1 MLPMM
6 TLRRHS
12 GLVRLKPIKASV
24 IGPPHASKPTRKAL
38 SASDMAPIG
47 KLYGHPRQPQ
57 TKAVRSLSCYP
68 GHTLR
73 YLSNGESR
81 TNRPSGFKS
90 FPWARSPLS
99 RITRGLGVLSVSSLV
114 PEAGLLGHNRKETA
128 QVDQWIHFAET
139 EILIP
144 ASFIYGGIVAKFFPG
159 YNDEVGL
166 PFACFSLSRFSPRGC
181 DSLFP

>member
-1 MLPMM
+1 MLPGSY
-6 TLRRHS
+6 TQISFEWGVTNKSPEWIQKFPL
-12 GLVRLKPIKASV
+12 GKIPTFEDNEGFRLIEGVV
-24 IGPPHASKPTRKAL
+24 I
-38 SASDMAPIG
+38 
-47 KLYGHPRQPQ
+47 
-57 TKAVRSLSCYP
+57 
-68 GHTLR
+68 
-73 YLSNGESR
+73 
-81 TNRPSGFKS
+81 
-90 FPWARSPLS
+90 AR
-99 RITRGLGVLSVSSLV
+99 VLSVSSLV